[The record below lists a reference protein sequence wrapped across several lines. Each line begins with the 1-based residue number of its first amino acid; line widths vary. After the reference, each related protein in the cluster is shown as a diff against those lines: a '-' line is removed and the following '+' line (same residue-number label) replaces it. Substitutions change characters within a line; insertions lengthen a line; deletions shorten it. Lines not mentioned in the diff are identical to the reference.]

1 MLLCVRVCGVCVC
14 ALRAR
19 AVLGTVGVRD
29 WRLHVCGVCVW
40 RCVCARRHLYLN
52 NNQLTGAI
60 PPSLSSLVNL
70 T

>member
-29 WRLHVCGVCVW
+29 WRLHVCGVCV
-40 RCVCARRHLYLN
+40 CVALCVRA
-52 NNQLTGAI
+52 QGAV
-60 PPSLSSLVNL
+60 LVR
-70 T
+70 